1 MVDERL
7 TRWTQP
13 ITFRFQRKRSNRRDL
28 IIHCQEMVRWWLN
41 SINIETGSRV
51 FFRCL
56 FSIGWSS
63 PTVDETPFVVAEE
76 PRRVLAAGA
85 LRLLAGAVSF
95 RRRKT
100 AQQASLTHG
109 VSYESRPAF
118 GAQSRFGSC
127 EPSRWHSRLIREPIP
142 RKNFDNNS
150 PRSAFFPSKSDAPGK
165 KNNRSMFYRGQ

>member
-76 PRRVLAAGA
+76 PFEVALGVGGGGGVGVGVDGGDGEASRRRPVGAAGREA
-85 LRLLAGAVSF
+85 SQTHFLFLF
-95 RRRKT
+95 RFFFWKFLGFFF
-100 AQQASLTHG
+100 ADP
-109 VSYESRPAF
+109 VVIES
-118 GAQSRFGSC
+118 SC
-127 EPSRWHSRLIREPIP
+127 GQPSSTVQPMIA
-142 RKNFDNNS
+142 K
-150 PRSAFFPSKSDAPGK
+150 G
-165 KNNRSMFYRGQ
+165 RG